1 MDGMAKI
8 KIKSN
13 PYTKNI
19 EYFAYEDVTGQW
31 ENIKQAD
38 CENTELIHLSS
49 ERSFLPFKIRE
60 IVDTIIKEY
69 YIPNQKVTLVFEG
82 TKDEYD
88 EIVIVCESEDVKDK
102 IDLIYGESRLKNAR
116 YIKPEIK
123 NIFDRVDGVIRNV
136 MNDDRTIIHGLDK
149 VSQALNDVIPICVF
163 GNYSAGKSTFI
174 NALIG
179 KEILPSGGDPVTS
192 KIFEIHNSDQSD
204 YANIS
209 FTYNGEKFAI
219 AIEGNEFELHIGNP
233 ESPIINNIKKE
244 LLNIEK
250 RELYEMLRTIL
261 NYLNDY
267 EKLNQD
273 GELGSVVSLTVPYS
287 QKSLIANPLNKFVIF
302 DTPGSNS
309 NSNQDHAKVLAEAMD
324 GFSNG
329 IPVWVTEYDAHD
341 TKDNADLCDKILEID
356 SLDKRFTM
364 IVFNKSDEADLPENE
379 FTKKQEENILSFR
392 AIEKMYASGIFFVSS
407 IMGLGA
413 KTDGEF
419 VDRFYRKT
427 FRMQSPAFS
436 DPEDIDYLMLYRYN
450 IMPEQLK
457 QNALMNSSE
466 SPDLIYANSGLYC
479 IENEIEKFG
488 SKYSAYNK
496 CQMVYSFLKNVIDK
510 TDEKIEKKLEESKK
524 TLKNYNDQLDGK
536 KKSLEDSIVKLAN
549 NSVEDCEKDS
559 KNKVDLYTKEKL
571 KYNLKIEELEQI
583 DSDYR
588 SESYEQSNVSS
599 KEKDITR
606 STEKLVNHLKEH
618 QQKLFNKDALETA
631 KNMIADFKKDF
642 IDLQQ
647 SKKEKDL
654 KIKEADKQAS
664 EQVIEAVIAKYKN
677 ALDNVQSELS
687 IFLNKYWQ
695 NNELQL
701 KKELTELITGTD
713 ALNDTQRNEIAN
725 IIQSFDVND
734 FKDQANI
741 VFSIERFLKNQI
753 FGIKVVDDETLAL
766 KRLSKKYNDIISE
779 NIDEISKEMNDNC
792 FNKFKFWKNRLLSE
806 INKNLVNDN
815 PELYKLSLNI
825 EETNNKIKQLE
836 DNKQLIQ
843 NSFKAIKDWMSWKIQ
858 EGD

>member
-102 IDLIYGESRLKNAR
+102 IDSIYGESRLKNAR

-677 ALDNVQSELS
+677 SLDNVQSELS

>member
-1 MDGMAKI
+1 MAKI

-244 LLNIEK
+244 LLNIEN
-250 RELYEMLRTIL
+250 RELYAMLRTIL

-273 GELGSVVSLTVPYS
+273 GELGSVVSLTIPYS

-427 FRMQSPAFS
+427 FRMQNPAFS

-466 SPDLIYANSGLYC
+466 NPDLIYANSGLYC

-510 TDEKIEKKLEESKK
+510 TDERIEKKLEESKK

-559 KNKVDLYTKEKL
+559 KNKVDLHTKEKL

-588 SESYEQSNVSS
+588 SESYEQSDVSS

-606 STEKLVNHLKEH
+606 STEKLVSHLKEH

-664 EQVIEAVIAKYKN
+664 EQVIDAVIAKYKN

-843 NSFKAIKDWMSWKIQ
+843 NSFKAIEGWMSWKIQ

>member
-1 MDGMAKI
+1 MAKI

-244 LLNIEK
+244 LLNIEN
-250 RELYEMLRTIL
+250 RELYAMLRTIL

-273 GELGSVVSLTVPYS
+273 GELGSVVSLTIPYS

-427 FRMQSPAFS
+427 FRMQNPAFS

-466 SPDLIYANSGLYC
+466 NPDLIYANSGLYC

-510 TDEKIEKKLEESKK
+510 TDERIEKKLEESKK

-606 STEKLVNHLKEH
+606 STEKLVSHLKEH

-843 NSFKAIKDWMSWKIQ
+843 NSFKAIEDWMSWKIQ

>member
-1 MDGMAKI
+1 MTKI

-19 EYFAYEDVTGQW
+19 EYFVYEDVNGQW
-31 ENIKQAD
+31 ENIKQTD

-102 IDLIYGESRLKNAR
+102 IDLIYGECRLKNAR

-244 LLNIEK
+244 LLNIEN
-250 RELYEMLRTIL
+250 RELYAMLRTIL

-273 GELGSVVSLTVPYS
+273 GELGSIVSLTVPYS

-364 IVFNKSDEADLPENE
+364 IVFNKSDEADLPGNE

-427 FRMQSPAFS
+427 FRMQNPAFS

-466 SPDLIYANSGLYC
+466 NPDLIYANSGLYC

-496 CQMVYSFLKNVIDK
+496 CQMVYSFLKNVIAK
-510 TDEKIEKKLEESKK
+510 TDKKIEKKLEESKK
-524 TLKNYNDQLDGK
+524 TLNTYNNQLDEK
-536 KKSLEDSIVKLAN
+536 KKSLEDSIVELAN
-549 NSVEDCEKDS
+549 NSAEDCEKDS
-559 KNKVDLYTKEKL
+559 KNEVDFYTKGQL
-571 KYNLKIEELEQI
+571 KYSLEIEELEQI
-583 DSDYR
+583 DSNYR
-588 SESYEQSNVSS
+588 SESYKQNEVSS
-599 KEKDITR
+599 KEEDVTVSK
-606 STEKLVNHLKEH
+606 EKLVSHLKEH
-618 QQKLFNKDALETA
+618 QQKLFNKDALETT

-654 KIKEADKQAS
+654 KRKEADKQAS
-664 EQVIEAVIAKYKN
+664 EQVIERVISQYKN
-677 ALDNVQSELS
+677 DLDNVQSKLS

-734 FKDQANI
+734 FKDQANT

-766 KRLSKKYNDIISE
+766 KRLSKKYNDIIRN

-792 FNKFKFWKNRLLSE
+792 FNKFKFWKNRLLNE

-815 PELYKLSLNI
+815 PDLYKLNLSI

-843 NSFKAIKDWMSWKIQ
+843 NSFKAIEDWMSWKIQ

>member
-1 MDGMAKI
+1 MAKI

-19 EYFAYEDVTGQW
+19 EYFVYEDVNGQW
-31 ENIKQAD
+31 ENIKQTD

-88 EIVIVCESEDVKDK
+88 EVVIVCESEDVKDK
-102 IDLIYGESRLKNAR
+102 IDLIYGESHLKNAR

-136 MNDDRTIIHGLDK
+136 MYEDQTVIRGLDK
-149 VSQALNDVIPICVF
+149 VSRALNDVIPICVF

-192 KIFEIHNSDQSD
+192 KIYEIHKSEQSD
-204 YANIS
+204 YAKIS
-209 FTYNGEKFAI
+209 FTHNDEQFTI
-219 AIEGNEFELHIGNP
+219 TIESNEFELNTGNP
-233 ESPIINNIKKE
+233 ESQIINDIKKE
-244 LLNIEK
+244 IQNNENH
-250 RELYEMLRTIL
+250 EFYAMLRTIL
-261 NYLNDY
+261 SYINDY
-267 EKLNQD
+267 EKINKD
-273 GELGSVVSLTVPYS
+273 SKLGSIISLTVPFS
-287 QKSLIANPLNKFVIF
+287 QKSLIANSINKFVIF

-341 TKDNADLCDKILEID
+341 TKDNADLCDKILEIE

-364 IVFNKSDEADLPENE
+364 IIFNKSDEADLPENK
-379 FTKKQEENILSFR
+379 FTKRQEENILSFR

-457 QNALMNSSE
+457 QNALMNSSAN
-466 SPDLIYANSGLYC
+466 PDLVYANSGLYC

-524 TLKNYNDQLDGK
+524 TLKNYNDQLDEK

-559 KNKVDLYTKEKL
+559 KNKVDLYTKGQL

-583 DSDYR
+583 DSNYR
-588 SESYEQSNVSS
+588 SESYEQNEVSS
-599 KEKDITR
+599 KEEDVTI
-606 STEKLVNHLKEH
+606 STEKLVSHLKEH
-618 QQKLFNKDALETA
+618 QKKLLNKDALETA
-631 KNMIADFKKDF
+631 KNMITDFKKDF

-647 SKKEKDL
+647 SKKEKNL

-664 EQVIEAVIAKYKN
+664 EQVIETVIAQYKN
-677 ALDNVQSELS
+677 DLDNVQSELS

-713 ALNDTQRNEIAN
+713 ALNDTQRSEIAN

-734 FKDQANI
+734 FKDQAST

-766 KRLSKKYNDIISE
+766 KRLSKKYNDIIRN

-792 FNKFKFWKNRLLSE
+792 FNKFKFWKNRLLHE

-815 PELYKLSLNI
+815 PELYKLNLNI
-825 EETNNKIKQLE
+825 EETNNTIKQLE

-843 NSFKAIKDWMSWKIQ
+843 NSFKAIEDWMSWKIQ